1 MGSQRGA
8 DMIADYLQR
17 EGVRHVFTLC
27 GHGNVGMLD
36 ALVDRAPEISTI
48 SVHHESVAG
57 FMADAYFRVLGR
69 PAVTL
74 TSCGPG
80 SANLPIALA
89 NALMDSS
96 AFLAITGDVPTS
108 QFNRE
113 PFQESGYHFQA
124 DFPSVVRPYVKRSLQ
139 ATRTEQLPTML
150 RVAFSL
156 MLSQPFGPVNLD
168 VPFDVFAEQS
178 DEPLPDPSA
187 WHARVSGHQG
197 AAPGDIAKVVAML
210 QAAERPLLVAG
221 RSAGVGEAADQLL
234 ALAEQLALPVAWTPD
249 GKGCIDG
256 RHPLAIGA
264 TGRNG
269 TLTANRAAS
278 NADLIIAVSAS
289 FDDRATS
296 SWLNGYT
303 FTIPPTRLVQVDV
316 DVRKLARN
324 YPVQLAVVA
333 DPATFLRQLQEA
345 FRAGASHEEVTWQP
359 WRGRIAEWRREW
371 DEHAQPRRLDDAVPI
386 RPERLIADLRSVFPE
401 DGILLSDVGVHHNW
415 IVQEW
420 EAWRPNTLLQ
430 TWGFGAMG
438 FGAAGALGAKV
449 AAPDR
454 AVLAVVGDGG
464 FLMNASVVATAVEY
478 DLPVIWLVWNN
489 GGYISIRDIQR
500 GYLGREFVTTFS
512 RRNAQPYSPDYAALA
527 RSMGA
532 SAYRVTKPAEVAE
545 SVRDA
550 LDHQRPCVIDVL
562 VDSERGPVGTGTWE
576 LSPLGH
582 PEPVFAPAMP

>member
-36 ALVDRAPEISTI
+36 ALVDRAGKISTI

-96 AFLAITGDVPTS
+96 AFLAITGNVPTG

-124 DFPSVVRPYVKRSLQ
+124 DFPSVVRPYVKRAFQ
-139 ATRTEQLPTML
+139 ATRVEQLPTML
-150 RVAFSL
+150 HVAFST
-156 MLSQPFGPVNLD
+156 MVSGSPGPVNLD
-168 VPFDVFAEQS
+168 VPLDVFAEES
-178 DEPLPDPSA
+178 DAELPEPSD
-187 WHARVSGHQG
+187 WHAGISRH
-197 AAPGDIAKVVAML
+197 
-210 QAAERPLLVAG
+210 QAAGPSEMAKLVGMLRAARRPLIVAG
-221 RSAGVGEAADQLL
+221 RCAGLGEAGDELLELANQLGI
-234 ALAEQLALPVAWTPD
+234 PVAWTPD
-249 GKGCIDG
+249 GKGCIDS
-256 RHPLAIGA
+256 RNPLAIGA

-269 TLTANRAAS
+269 ALPANRAAS
-278 NADLIIAVSAS
+278 SADLIIALCAR

-303 FTIPPTRLVQVDV
+303 FAIPPTRLVQVDV
-316 DVRKLARN
+316 DVRQLARN
-324 YPVQLAVVA
+324 YPVVLGLAA
-333 DPATFLRQLQEA
+333 DPATFLHQLREA
-345 FRAGASHEEVTWQP
+345 FPSDETRGKQEWQP
-359 WRGRIAEWRREW
+359 WHKQIADWRREW
-371 DEHAQPRRLDDAVPI
+371 DQLTAPRRLDEAVPI
-386 RPERLIADLRSVFPE
+386 RPERLLADLRSVFPAE
-401 DGILLSDVGVHHNW
+401 GILLSDVGVHHNW

-420 EAWRPNTLLQ
+420 EVWTPNTLLQ

-464 FLMNASVVATAVEY
+464 FLMTANVVATAVEY

-489 GGYISIRDIQR
+489 GGYVSIRDIQR
-500 GYLGREFVTTFS
+500 GYLGREFVTTFE
-512 RRNAQPYSPDYAALA
+512 RRDARPYSPDFAALA

-532 SAYRVTKPAEVAE
+532 EAYRVTEPGELAE

-550 LDHQRPCVIDVL
+550 LDRHRPCVIDVI
-562 VDSERGPVGTGTWE
+562 VDSERGPIGTGTWE
-576 LSPLGH
+576 LAPLGH
-582 PEPVFAPAMP
+582 PEPAFSPVVQ